1 MKISPNRSIAAIIA
15 TAGLVAASP
24 GAIAPVFAQDA
35 TPQQQRACQNH
46 AATAF
51 PSTLRNDVQVHTVR
65 VGEDG
70 SASIRWQ
77 LPDGSYGFCR
87 TGSGANLLEFGTY
100 PGISST
106 TQPSDA
112 DPKAVCHHRLMQEFP
127 AVSAERLTVSE
138 VARSA
143 DGAIAL
149 KWQIADGESGFCS
162 VTKTGEI
169 FELGVNME

>member
-1 MKISPNRSIAAIIA
+1 MKISPHRSIAAIIA
-15 TAGLVAASP
+15 TAGLVAASS

-46 AATAF
+46 AATVF

-106 TQPSDA
+106 TPPSEA

-138 VARSA
+138 VARST